1 MPQPK
6 IYPVVIAVPQTGR
19 ELSGKA
25 QVDFLKEYAREAVA
39 RSASVLGFSISA
51 FETNERGAPL
61 PADGIHWS
69 LSHKPAYVAG
79 VAANHPIGIDV
90 EKIRPINKG
99 LFARVIDASERRLL
113 AADEPMLFFRF
124 WTAKEVVLK
133 RVGIGIAGLSKC
145 RVRQVIDDYHLSVD
159 YDGAGFMV
167 AQTFFDDHIA
177 AVLKA
182 EDETIDWQFV

>member
-6 IYPVVIAVPQTGR
+6 IYPVVMAVPQTGR

-25 QVDFLKEYAREAVA
+25 QVDFLKEYARQAVA
-39 RSASVLGFSISA
+39 RSAAALGFSISA
-51 FETNERGAPL
+51 FETNEKGAPL

-90 EKIRPINKG
+90 EKIRSVDEG
-99 LFARVIDASERRLL
+99 LFSRVISDTERKLLTADAPL
-113 AADEPMLFFRF
+113 MFFRF
-124 WTAKEVVLK
+124 WTAKQVVLK

-145 RVRQVIDDYHLSVD
+145 RVRQVIDDYHLALD
-159 YDGAGFMV
+159 YEGAGFMV

-177 AVLKA
+177 AVLKTG
-182 EDETIDWQFV
+182 DETIDWQFA